1 MSKTF
6 LVSNGDI
13 SYDTSGSPKT
23 IVGKVKLRQDLG
35 EMLAVETQAD
45 GFGAGIIN
53 LVAYQSND
61 DGMDSNMPLLLNER
75 LTEASSR
82 FVRMQQQSLTNRTA
96 QETIRNIL
104 YIDASVN
111 PTDPTMYVWRIDY
124 ETVDGS
130 VRTLNGRLGT

>member
-23 IVGKVKLRQDLG
+23 IVGKAKLRQDLG